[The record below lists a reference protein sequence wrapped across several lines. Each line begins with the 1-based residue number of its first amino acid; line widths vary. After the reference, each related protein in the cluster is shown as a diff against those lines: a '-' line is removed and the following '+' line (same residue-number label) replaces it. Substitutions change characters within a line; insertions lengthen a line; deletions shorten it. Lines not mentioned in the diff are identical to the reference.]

1 MQLDKVLAFT
11 LSLVSTMDA
20 DRYRRR
26 KTKPAGEDYEADP
39 LAALL
44 KEYQMRMSLEYMFVS
59 ALAIAYF
66 PAVSMAVKDRK
77 IAQEERR
84 LQARKQELELMQEIV
99 GKSAPI

>member
-1 MQLDKVLAFT
+1 
-11 LSLVSTMDA
+11 MDA